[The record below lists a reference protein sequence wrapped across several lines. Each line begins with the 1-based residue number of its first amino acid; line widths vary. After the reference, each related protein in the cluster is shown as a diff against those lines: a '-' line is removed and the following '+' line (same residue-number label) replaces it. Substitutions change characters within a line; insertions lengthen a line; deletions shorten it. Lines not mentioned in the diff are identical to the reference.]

1 MRGKRGIRGRFFCR
15 DGHPFRLEQNRHGGR
30 RYGEEPSMLLEVK
43 HLSKRYG
50 QMTAV
55 DDVSFTIEQGEI
67 LGLLGPNGAGKT
79 TTIHMLLGLIT
90 PSAGEVRA
98 FGRNFADHREE
109 ILQQMNF
116 TSPYVAFPF
125 RLTVMENLRVFA
137 RLYNVQRPERRIAEM
152 LKLFDVEDLRD
163 KPIAKLSSGENT
175 RVGLCK
181 AMLNNPRLLLLDE
194 PTAYLDPE
202 IAWQVKQVLLEAQ
215 REFGTTILYTSHNM
229 LEVER
234 MCNRIVF
241 LHHGRVIAAGSPI
254 EITRAILKEER
265 SEPALE
271 EVFLRVVRQEAV
283 A

>member
-1 MRGKRGIRGRFFCR
+1 
-15 DGHPFRLEQNRHGGR
+15 
-30 RYGEEPSMLLEVK
+30 
-43 HLSKRYG
+43 
-50 QMTAV
+50 
-55 DDVSFTIEQGEI
+55 
-67 LGLLGPNGAGKT
+67 LLGRNGAGT
-79 TTIHMLLGLIT
+79 TTTLHMLLGLIT
-90 PSAGEVRA
+90 PSAGEVRV
-98 FGRNFADHREE
+98 FGRSLADHREE

-125 RLTVMENLRVFA
+125 RLTVMENLSVFA
-137 RLYNVQRPERRIAEM
+137 RLYDIAEPRRRIGEM
-152 LKLFDVEDLRD
+152 LKLFGVEELRD

-181 AMLNNPRLLLLDE
+181 AMINNPRLLLLDE
-194 PTAYLDPE
+194 PTVYLDPE
-202 IAWQVKQVLLEAQ
+202 IAWQVKQVLLAAQ

-241 LHHGRVIAAGSPI
+241 LNHGRVIAAGSPI

-271 EVFLRVVRQEAV
+271 EVFLRVVRQEV
-283 A
+283 AAL